1 MSTQPKPFLTPEQ
14 YLAIERAAERK
25 SEYFRGEMY
34 AMSGV
39 TMRHDRIAAQ
49 LLFLLSLHLRRFG
62 CAVDTLD
69 LRGARIS
76 GLTACPPHKPD
87 SSCRNPICQHGT
99 LRPHLQGP
107 CVPNDP
113 QPA

>member
-39 TMRHDRIAAQ
+39 TMRHDRIAA
-49 LLFLLSLHLRRFG
+49 
-62 CAVDTLD
+62 A
-69 LRGARIS
+69 A
-76 GLTACPPHKPD
+76 
-87 SSCRNPICQHGT
+87 
-99 LRPHLQGP
+99 
-107 CVPNDP
+107 
-113 QPA
+113 